1 MLGDLI
7 TGVLRALS
15 VVQSDPGMKMLT
27 RKKVSVNTTE
37 IVYFLKGTIT
47 FFLYLFNRKKVCCT
61 HKYTFISVLVH
72 LPTNSCILINLN
84 LKNI

>member
-15 VVQSDPGMKMLT
+15 AVQSDPWMKMLT

-37 IVYFLKGTIT
+37 IAYFLKGTIT
-47 FFLYLFNRKKVCCT
+47 FFFYLIEKT
-61 HKYTFISVLVH
+61 HVV
-72 LPTNSCILINLN
+72 LINIHL
-84 LKNI
+84 LLC